1 MHYNPQKQQPDL
13 TKTSRR
19 GKFYTERLP
28 ENEIRSY
35 CVSVRLNE
43 NELSILEEKR
53 GSYKKGEWLR
63 MSSLNRLPLVL
74 PEINKSAW
82 VELGRLSQ
90 DLNRLLTYLDGK
102 SPDSDPTLT
111 EMHVIK
117 RQVQTL
123 RTLLLPSTF
132 WSNTNERHAENQE
145 R

>member
-1 MHYNPQKQQPDL
+1 MRDL
-13 TKTSRR
+13 ILQLSKSSIYSTK
-19 GKFYTERLP
+19 P
-28 ENEIRSY
+28 SY

-53 GSYKKGEWLR
+53 GFYKKGEWLR
-63 MSSLNRLPLVL
+63 MASLNKLPLVL

-102 SPDSDPTLT
+102 SPDSDPTMT

-132 WSNTNERHAENQE
+132 WSNTNERYAENQE

>member
-1 MHYNPQKQQPDL
+1 
-13 TKTSRR
+13 
-19 GKFYTERLP
+19 
-28 ENEIRSY
+28 SY

-63 MSSLNRLPLVL
+63 MASLNKLPLVL

-132 WSNTNERHAENQE
+132 WSNTNERYAENQE